1 MNQIQKDIQEE
12 LKLLRQL
19 VKDNNRIGNLVLSIL
34 GVVLALAG
42 LGSLILSIVAD
53 GKINKIHA
61 HTSSLV
67 KV

>member
-42 LGSLILSIVAD
+42 VG
-53 GKINKIHA
+53 
-61 HTSSLV
+61 
-67 KV
+67 